1 MSTEKTTQPVDEQ
14 EELNEQARAE
24 SPVEEL
30 PDPPERFRQD
40 THPVEG
46 DEAIDPAVPQ
56 DMLQRPRLQ
65 G

>member
-1 MSTEKTTQPVDEQ
+1 MSTEKTTQPVEEQ
-14 EELNEQARAE
+14 EELNAQARAE

-40 THPVEG
+40 THPVDGE
-46 DEAIDPAVPQ
+46 EAINPTVTQ